1 MESGYNI
8 WGTVGPNEFHAA
20 LSSLG
25 KVLSDT
31 LYVGV

>member
-1 MESGYNI
+1 MQRSYKI
-8 WGTVGPNEFHAA
+8 WGTVGPNEFRAA